1 MNKNNNYNIGNT
13 DNKIKDI
20 NSGDIYFCNS

>member
-20 NSGDIYFCNS
+20 NNGDTYFCNS